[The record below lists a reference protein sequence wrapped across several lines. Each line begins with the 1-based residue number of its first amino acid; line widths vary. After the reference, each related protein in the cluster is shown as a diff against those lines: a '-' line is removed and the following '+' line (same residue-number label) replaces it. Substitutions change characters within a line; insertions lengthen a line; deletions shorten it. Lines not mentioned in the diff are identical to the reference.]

1 MTNAQIIEEAKEM
14 LFADGVLTMND
25 DGEIQEIH
33 TYQAWKKQGFQVKKG
48 ETAVAKFPVWKFTKS
63 KKQAE
68 EEADNK
74 DEVEQKGKGFFF
86 KKLSAFFTEDQVEPI
101 KVKEVA

>member
-1 MTNAQIIEEAKEM
+1 M

-48 ETAVAKFPVWKFTKS
+48 ETAIAKFPIWQFTRS

-101 KVKEVA
+101 AKKEVA